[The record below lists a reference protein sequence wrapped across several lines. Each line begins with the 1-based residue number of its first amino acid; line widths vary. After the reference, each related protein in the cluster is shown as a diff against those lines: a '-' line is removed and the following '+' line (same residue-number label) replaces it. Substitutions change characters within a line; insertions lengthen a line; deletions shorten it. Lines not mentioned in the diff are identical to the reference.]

1 MQKNLEYTLVS
12 PSWVEKLVQFFKDI
26 VTNKDDLYFHPH
38 PLTHE
43 MAKKIA
49 TYEGDD
55 LYFLQ
60 IKDNEIAGYAMLR
73 GWDEGYTIPSLGIA
87 LHPDFQ
93 VVKSE

>member
-1 MQKNLEYTLVS
+1 
-12 PSWVEKLVQFFKDI
+12 
-26 VTNKDDLYFHPH
+26 
-38 PLTHE
+38 